1 MAVDSVGRAGFP
13 AAGAPGVSRTTGPQ
27 GSSFADALKRASEQ
41 VSGQQ
46 VNLSRHAQKR
56 IERRELDLDPARM
69 DRLNS
74 AISRAAEKGGR
85 QSVVMLDD
93 LAVVVNVQ
101 ERTVVTAMPKEGNH
115 QRVFTNIDSVVI
127 A

>member
-1 MAVDSVGRAGFP
+1 MAIDGVGRTGFSG
-13 AAGAPGVSRTTGPQ
+13 AGAPGVTRQTGPQ

-41 VSGQQ
+41 QQ
-46 VNLSRHAQKR
+46 PVNLSRHAQKR

-69 DRLNS
+69 ERLNS
-74 AISRAAEKGGR
+74 AITRAAEKGGR